1 MKHILISVTIALFAC
16 ISARAEENVQRF
28 EIKLSREFADQIGN
42 TERFEP
48 VENSP
53 SWSSSKFTESVEKA
67 NPRKSGKP
75 ALTQALD
82 ESKVM
87 KIERI
92 FQHNPARAELHRK
105 YDLDLFYYLVVPAEQ
120 NTETVLNTF
129 KQIEQ
134 IAHIQEVVTNSTC
147 EVPNRQ
153 QKAAMQ
159 IPNDKE
165 FGKQWGLFNTT
176 HPGIDIGTTSVWGI
190 THGDPRVVVAVI
202 DNCVDIRCE
211 DLTQN
216 LWRNPNEIPNNGIDD
231 DNNGYIDD
239 VLGWNF
245 IDKNNE
251 VGLFSASESHG
262 THVAGIIAAQSN
274 NKLGIAGVAGGW
286 GEEKGVSMMNFR
298 AGHMVSETETSIG
311 GGYEAMVYAA
321 DNGANIAQCSW
332 SGEGTSMAGDNAVR
346 YFTNEANGKAMKG
359 GLVIAAAGNQNT
371 SAMRYP
377 AAYENVLCVTAIQ
390 RDGTKSSFS
399 NYGSWADIAAPGTEI
414 YSTLPEDEY
423 GNKNGTSMACPM
435 VSGVAALVLSA
446 AFDLI
451 PQEEKTA
458 EWLTNILKESASKLP
473 NLNESMG
480 AGLVSAQ
487 KAIAMVI
494 PANTLHTTI
503 DDDGG
508 VVVYPNPV
516 NDELRITNYELRMG
530 DVVEMFDMNG
540 LYGARR
546 GVARNALTCR
556 QPNNHQRFAFT
567 RRNIHHKNRQSF
579 GEGCETVNGRY

>member
-540 LYGARR
+540 KRVYMVPVGALHATPLPA
-546 GVARNALTCR
+546 GNQITINVSHLPAGTY
-556 QPNNHQRFAFT
+556 
-567 RRNIHHKNRQSF
+567 IIKIGNRSAK
-579 GEGCETVNGRY
+579 VVKL